1 MAKSIVTDETR
12 RFPGVKIRQGLVSQ
26 PLANLNESLRAELA
40 NLHLQVKP
48 GARIAI
54 GIGSRGIAN
63 RVAIAKGLIDYLKE
77 LGASPFVV
85 PAMGSHGGATA
96 EGQSEILAG
105 LGLTEATLGAP
116 IVSDMAVVEIPT
128 ATLSHRLYM
137 GKNAFE
143 ADGVILFNRIKPHTD
158 FHSTY
163 ESGLVKMSVVG
174 LGNHEQAKIMHGLG
188 VRGLRDLIPLAAREI
203 FATGKILFGLAV
215 VEDGHD
221 ETMVLRALK
230 PQQILDDE
238 PELLRQAVNAM
249 PKLPTDAIDILIVD
263 SMGKNISGTG
273 MDPNIIGRIKVKGT
287 PEPKK
292 PAISTLVVNDLSE
305 ESHGNALGI
314 GLADII
320 TRKLFEKIDFKAMY
334 ANVVTTTFLERGKTP
349 VVADSLLHA
358 FAMALT
364 TVEGRAYEEL
374 RVIRISNTLH
384 LEEMLLSPILYQELA
399 DQVELL
405 SPIENILEP
414 WEHWGTH

>member
-1 MAKSIVTDETR
+1 
-12 RFPGVKIRQGLVSQ
+12 
-26 PLANLNESLRAELA
+26 
-40 NLHLQVKP
+40 
-48 GARIAI
+48 
-54 GIGSRGIAN
+54 
-63 RVAIAKGLIDYLKE
+63 
-77 LGASPFVV
+77 
-85 PAMGSHGGATA
+85 
-96 EGQSEILAG
+96 
-105 LGLTEATLGAP
+105 
-116 IVSDMAVVEIPT
+116 
-128 ATLSHRLYM
+128 
-137 GKNAFE
+137 
-143 ADGVILFNRIKPHTD
+143 
-158 FHSTY
+158 
-163 ESGLVKMSVVG
+163 
-174 LGNHEQAKIMHGLG
+174 
-188 VRGLRDLIPLAAREI
+188 
-203 FATGKILFGLAV
+203 
-215 VEDGHD
+215 
-221 ETMVLRALK
+221 MVLRALK

-414 WEHWGTH
+414 WEH